1 MKKFLLFTGLIIA
14 TSLTT
19 FAQSTTF
26 GIKGGINIAQFHTS
40 FSDSSPSSSTGH
52 LTTFSA
58 GVFAD
63 IKFENI
69 SIQPGLNFTGRGG
82 SATRVDSVV
91 KPKLFYL
98 QLPINVVYNV
108 DIEPGV
114 LYFGGGPY
122 VAYGVSASIKVTD
135 SLGTQTKNAGFG
147 TGIYKYKTIDAGANI
162 VAGIK
167 LDNGLIFSLNYDYGL
182 ANISNIPD
190 IKTTNRVFGVS
201 VGYSFLNK

>member
-14 TSLTT
+14 TSASA
-19 FAQSTTF
+19 FAQSVTL
-26 GIKGGINIAQFHTS
+26 GIKGGANFAQLHTS
-40 FSDSSPSSSTGH
+40 FSDSSPSSATGYI
-52 LTTFSA
+52 TTFSA

-63 IKFENI
+63 IKFDNI

-82 SATRVDSVV
+82 SSTRVDSVV

-108 DIEPGV
+108 DIEPGI

-122 VAYGVSASIKVTD
+122 VAYGLSAKIKVTD
-135 SLGTQTKNAGFG
+135 SLGSQTSNAGFG

-167 LDNGLIFSLNYDYGL
+167 LDNGLLFSLNYDYGL
-182 ANISNIPD
+182 ANISNIPG
-190 IKTTNRVFGVS
+190 IKTTNRVFGLS